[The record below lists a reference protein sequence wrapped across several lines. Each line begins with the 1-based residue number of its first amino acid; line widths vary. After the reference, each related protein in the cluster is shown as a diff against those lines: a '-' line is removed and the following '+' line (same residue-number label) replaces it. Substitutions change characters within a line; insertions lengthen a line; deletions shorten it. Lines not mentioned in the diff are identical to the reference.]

1 MNTKGTLEVVCGSM
15 FSGKTEELMR
25 RLRRADYAKQKTLT
39 IRHQFDTRKSTTAI
53 VSHSGEQRDAHSI
66 ANTAAHLD
74 QIPALAADV
83 DIVGIDEVQFFPKE
97 MLAVIQELI
106 NAGKRVVCAGLDL
119 DFRGEPFGIIP
130 TLLAVADQVSK
141 LKAICV
147 KCGADAHFTQRL
159 INGEPAKY
167 SDPTI
172 MVGAQECYEAR
183 CRSCYSID
191 EQPGLQ
197 LTTPPALEPQVNG
210 NPAYAK
216 ASADQGSATDGPQ
229 VNG

>member
-39 IRHQFDTRKSTTAI
+39 IRHAFDARTSTTAI
-53 VSHSGEQRDAHSI
+53 VSHAGEKRLAHSV
-66 ANTAAHLD
+66 ANTRMHLD
-74 QIPALAADV
+74 AIPALAADV

-97 MLAVIQELI
+97 MLTVIAELI
-106 NAGKRVVCAGLDL
+106 NSGKRVICAGLDL

-130 TLLAVADQVSK
+130 TLLAVADHVTK

-147 KCGADAHFTQRL
+147 QCCEDAHFSQRL
-159 INGEPAKY
+159 INGKPAKY
-167 SDPTI
+167 GDPTV

-183 CRSCYSID
+183 CRSCFSID
-191 EQPGLQ
+191 QQPGLV
-197 LTTPPALEPQVNG
+197 LTQPPSLETMVN
-210 NPAYAK
+210 A
-216 ASADQGSATDGPQ
+216 
-229 VNG
+229 